1 MNKYFNDISLIRDK
15 IEQWAVYRDALMW
28 DKFRALW
35 HPDGIMTATWTEG
48 PFEDFIRITEEG
60 IGRGL
65 NILHIL
71 GGSAIEVNG
80 SRSVAMTKFMI
91 LQRAALDGI
100 LCDVTCYARHYDL
113 WEKRGEKWG
122 LVYRA
127 TITDKDRVDPVNPN
141 EKPVLDQVLLDQ
153 FPMEYRHLAY
163 LQTKAGYNVNKDCPR
178 MGNGNALLELYAKGE
193 KWLHGW
199 ETTKNGDSPMNNDV
213 LIREVLR

>member
-80 SRSVAMTKFMI
+80 SRAVAMTKFMI
-91 LQRAALDGI
+91 LQRAPLDDV

-113 WEKRGEKWG
+113 WEKRADKWG

-127 TITDKDRVDPVNPN
+127 TIADKDRVDPVNVN
-141 EKPVLDQVLLDQ
+141 EKPILDQALLDK
-153 FPMEYRHLAY
+153 FPIEYRHLAY

-178 MGNGNALLELYAKGE
+178 MSGGNALQELYQKGE
-193 KWLHGW
+193 KWLSG
-199 ETTKNGDSPMNNDV
+199 
-213 LIREVLR
+213 